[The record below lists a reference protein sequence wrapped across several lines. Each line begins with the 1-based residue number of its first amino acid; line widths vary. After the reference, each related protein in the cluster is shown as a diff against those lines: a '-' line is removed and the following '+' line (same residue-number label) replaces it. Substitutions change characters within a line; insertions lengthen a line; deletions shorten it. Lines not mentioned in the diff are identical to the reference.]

1 MFFEA
6 GSPTASVY
14 AYCVGESSCFNVFV
28 INWWLPDT
36 YISSTAEE
44 TQIFKSRIF
53 LNWKST

>member
-1 MFFEA
+1 MFSEA

-14 AYCVGESSCFNVFV
+14 AYCVGESSRFNVFV

-36 YISSTAEE
+36 YFSSTAEE

-53 LNWKST
+53 